1 MEIILH
7 VFSQAVLSE
16 SWLAAKEAKIF
27 LRKHMML
34 YTFCVTLRAI
44 LMAAV
49 FPFFFFNMTV
59 LHLLVPTC
67 VHQVH

>member
-7 VFSQAVLSE
+7 VFSQTVLSE

-49 FPFFFFNMTV
+49 FPFFSLT
-59 LHLLVPTC
+59 
-67 VHQVH
+67 